1 MCVCVCA
8 RAGSE
13 GSVGA
18 LAEEVEGRHFGQ
30 LHYQDFFSPP
40 CLVVNV
46 ELSAAEEELSTNEKR
61 QQKVHVSV

>member
-1 MCVCVCA
+1 MYVCVCA
-8 RAGSE
+8 HAGSE

-18 LAEEVEGRHFGQ
+18 LAEEVEGRDFGQ

-40 CLVVNV
+40 SLSVNV

-61 QQKVHVSV
+61 QQKVSV